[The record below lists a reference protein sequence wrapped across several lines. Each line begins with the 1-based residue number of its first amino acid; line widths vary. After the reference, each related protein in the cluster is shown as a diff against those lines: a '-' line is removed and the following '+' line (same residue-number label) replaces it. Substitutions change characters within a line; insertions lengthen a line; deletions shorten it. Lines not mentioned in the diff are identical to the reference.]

1 MQWHGLA
8 NGITCPRG
16 RAHGLAHFLFSHE
29 DFLAIDFTQP
39 VTITCEHEDGTDTW
53 EHYYCI
59 RSQAVI
65 PSRETPAH
73 WVTLADRRWVFER
86 IAVNKRYNCRKSKTE
101 WHEDT
106 TNGGTPWTWAQI
118 VTDLWGD
125 LPVSLAGT
133 VPTLAVSPTST
144 PENLIFEGMSIWQAI
159 NQVLTAI
166 GAAVAYQPL
175 SSTWL
180 SVNLNTPWGTLND
193 FRLANSDRLLW
204 DYHPGDLAALTYP
217 AEVAVTFPGWPGEDD
232 TTMNPF
238 LPVPMVKEV
247 AATVSSSLATTLWPV
262 KDTMFSWTGRDAALE
277 TRADEIGV
285 AIEGLLKPLAEPWG
299 QVYSG
304 VVDPEISGS
313 VTEVSWVSDGHR
325 GMRTTVKFS
334 HQEID
339 WPTVEYGE
347 GGGSGNVIYGDFV
360 AMVVLDEEEC
370 PVTQP
375 INAATILITEPPCDD
390 FSLADQE
397 VTVYDPLGCV
407 LDKTAEELDGARVV
421 FSRGTIK
428 NPYFDDAE
436 TIPDPEDPEGPE
448 IPNPCYDPIRFLC
461 VYTFIDRCCVE
472 ADTGA

>member
-86 IAVNKRYNCRKSKTE
+86 IAVNKRYNLRKSKTE

-125 LPVSLAGT
+125 LPGSLAGT

-166 GAAVAYQPL
+166 GATVAYQPL

-204 DYHPGDLAALTYP
+204 DYHPGDLAALAYP

-238 LPVPMVKEV
+238 LPVPMIKEI
-247 AATVSSSLATTLWPV
+247 AASVSSSLATTLWPV
-262 KDTMFSWTGRDAALE
+262 KDTMFSWTGRDAELT
-277 TRADEIGV
+277 TRANEIRT
-285 AIEGLLKPLAEPWG
+285 AIEGLLKPVAQPWG

-347 GGGSGNVIYGDFV
+347 GGDSAQGQGTLT
-360 AMVVLDEEEC
+360 A
-370 PVTQP
+370 
-375 INAATILITEPPCDD
+375 
-390 FSLADQE
+390 LADGEDEFTGLQVGT
-397 VTVYDPLGCV
+397 VTVVVAPCGQPDLVGESIEVVDWSGCV
-407 LDKTAEELDGARVV
+407 FDHEFEDLDGVWV
-421 FSRGTIK
+421 WFGKGI
-428 NPYFDDAE
+428 AE
-436 TIPDPEDPEGPE
+436 SQDPEADPGTLTD
-448 IPNPCYDPIRFLC
+448 CHW
-461 VYTFIDRCCVE
+461 VAHDRCCVE